1 MRIIAFILLVIGAFL
16 SYGATFLLDRF
27 YKKEYAEKEIATLKL
42 IGNLK
47 YREIASLL
55 NKPMGTVQWIYNNA
69 IKKLRKKVGEKN
81 E

>member
-1 MRIIAFILLVIGAFL
+1 MKIKKDYILYCGHGEDSTLYEEFKNNPYL
-16 SYGATFLLDRF
+16 
-27 YKKEYAEKEIATLKL
+27 EKVTLPETLKL